1 MVARYRNIKK
11 SIGDID
17 INIFNDS
24 KHISEIIINGFMKDN
39 YGFNKKYG
47 AVLDKEN
54 SKSKMLR
61 AVYEKYISN
70 IGQYYNGV
78 GDYNS
83 ALQYHFK
90 SLLIKTESLL
100 KLYFDD
106 GEELFTEF
114 RNKFDTGLTESNN
127 FTERMW
133 EQVDFDSQVK
143 FWKKLCNIII
153 NTENDYKIVDKIK
166 AAGVSYRT
174 IATDCYYIDTKESL
188 RFGCKCMDVAYN
200 ILSDKRISQKEQL
213 ATLVRKIGIY
223 IKNKEDIRQ
232 EDILKWCEKAKVDY
246 LNNKEYFGE
255 KIKSDLICNMIKFK
269 EWLEVNKAETSINR
283 LNQIETELKKN

>member
-1 MVARYRNIKK
+1 M
-11 SIGDID
+11 
-17 INIFNDS
+17 
-24 KHISEIIINGFMKDN
+24 
-39 YGFNKKYG
+39 
-47 AVLDKEN
+47 
-54 SKSKMLR
+54 
-61 AVYEKYISN
+61 
-70 IGQYYNGV
+70 
-78 GDYNS
+78 
-83 ALQYHFK
+83 
-90 SLLIKTESLL
+90 LIKTESLL

>member
-1 MVARYRNIKK
+1 M
-11 SIGDID
+11 
-17 INIFNDS
+17 
-24 KHISEIIINGFMKDN
+24 
-39 YGFNKKYG
+39 
-47 AVLDKEN
+47 
-54 SKSKMLR
+54 
-61 AVYEKYISN
+61 
-70 IGQYYNGV
+70 
-78 GDYNS
+78 
-83 ALQYHFK
+83 
-90 SLLIKTESLL
+90 L

>member
-1 MVARYRNIKK
+1 
-11 SIGDID
+11 
-17 INIFNDS
+17 
-24 KHISEIIINGFMKDN
+24 
-39 YGFNKKYG
+39 
-47 AVLDKEN
+47 
-54 SKSKMLR
+54 
-61 AVYEKYISN
+61 
-70 IGQYYNGV
+70 
-78 GDYNS
+78 
-83 ALQYHFK
+83 
-90 SLLIKTESLL
+90 
-100 KLYFDD
+100 
-106 GEELFTEF
+106 
-114 RNKFDTGLTESNN
+114 
-127 FTERMW
+127 MW
-133 EQVDFDSQVK
+133 EPVDFDSQVK
-143 FWKKLCNIII
+143 FWKKLCTIII